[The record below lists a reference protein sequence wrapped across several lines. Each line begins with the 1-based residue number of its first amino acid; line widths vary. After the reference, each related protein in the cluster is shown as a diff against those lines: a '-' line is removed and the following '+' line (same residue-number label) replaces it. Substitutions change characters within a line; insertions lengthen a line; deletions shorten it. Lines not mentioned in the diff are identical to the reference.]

1 MTPVTKAN
9 KELIRLKA
17 VSERSESLVLDVLSV
32 TDHLIRVRDLRLVE
46 ERLLLLAGQVGNK
59 PCDLACGLRQDLLSD
74 RHVESGS
81 QGQRQF

>member
-59 PCDLACGLRQDLLSD
+59 PCDL
-74 RHVESGS
+74 GS